1 MAHNA
6 DDRIAE
12 IREDKRNKSRSIV
25 EVFERI
31 LKSEGLRKAMRRD
44 TQSGMMA
51 NNIVPDIEFFIE
63 NWKKREGM

>member
-1 MAHNA
+1 MHNA
-6 DDRIAE
+6 DDRITE